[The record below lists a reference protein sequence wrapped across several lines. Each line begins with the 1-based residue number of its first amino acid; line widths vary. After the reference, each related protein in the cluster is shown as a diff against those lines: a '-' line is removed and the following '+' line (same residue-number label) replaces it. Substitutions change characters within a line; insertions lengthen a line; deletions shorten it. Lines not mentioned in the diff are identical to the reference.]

1 MFFSKPA
8 GLLTRSHQKS
18 RQESKVIAISSPHG
32 STGKTTV
39 AINLALEL
47 ANERAQVL
55 LIDADLK
62 AGSIA
67 NHFMLQELP
76 AGLSGALRIASQN
89 RLDLQQIE
97 RLSVLLPKTSLRILP
112 AGHLATAQAFD
123 KQSLINLIETAKSHF
138 DYTVVDLTSLGIDD
152 ADSESLIERNQ
163 GFTES
168 LFQLADQQLVVCLA
182 DPIGIFRL
190 LAQEKQILN
199 LAGSPLVIMNRV
211 RNQVIPQAKTEIS
224 ITLQR
229 LSELAVCAYLPDD
242 PQQIDQALKT
252 GVPAVSLSRSGAFR
266 QGITGFA
273 RAEIL
278 GTKGKLDSR
287 VAKLG

>member
-1 MFFSKPA
+1 MFLSKPA
-8 GLLTRSHQKS
+8 GLLARASQRPIS
-18 RQESKVIAISSPHG
+18 EARVIAVSSPYG

-39 AINLALEL
+39 ATNLAVLL
-47 ANERAQVL
+47 AGERNNVL

-62 AGSIA
+62 GGSIA

-89 RLDLQQIE
+89 RLDLEHIE
-97 RLSVLLPKTSLRILP
+97 RLSVLLPKSTLRIMPIAL
-112 AGHLATAQAFD
+112 GSGVQSFDEQALV
-123 KQSLINLIETAKSHF
+123 KLIETAKNHF
-138 DYTVVDLTSLGIDD
+138 DFTVVDLGHLGVPSVGFEGSTEPESNFT
-152 ADSESLIERNQ
+152 DSC
-163 GFTES
+163 
-168 LFQLADQQLVVCLA
+168 FQLADIQLVVCLA

-190 LAQEKQILN
+190 LAQEKQILD
-199 LAGSPLVIMNRV
+199 LVQSPVVILNRV
-211 RNQVIPQAKTEIS
+211 RNQVIPQARSEIA

-229 LSELAVCAYLPDD
+229 LSGLRVAAFLADD
-242 PQQIDQALKT
+242 PQQIDQAVRT
-252 GVPAVSLSRSGAFR
+252 GLPAVSLSRAGAFR